1 MTNPLKH
8 LINNAQE
15 IEAKI
20 NYTFKDKSL
29 LALAFVHRSFVN
41 EHRLVTS
48 EHNERLEF
56 LGDSILGLLIADYL
70 YTTLPSN
77 SEGDLSHLRS
87 RLVEGSSCI
96 LYIQKL
102 QVEPYLLLGKGEKM
116 NDGRGRGSILSDLF
130 EAIIGAIYLDGG
142 LSAAASFLFG
152 HFQEEIESIVKEP
165 LCNWKAILQD
175 YTQKKYSVAPIY
187 KVLSESGP
195 DHSKTFIITVLI
207 NEDEIGQGTGSSK
220 KEAQQE
226 AAKNAWM
233 ALKGKNV

>member
-8 LINNAQE
+8 LISNAQE

-41 EHRLVTS
+41 EHRLITS

-130 EAIIGAIYLDGG
+130 
-142 LSAAASFLFG
+142 LS
-152 HFQEEIESIVKEP
+152 
-165 LCNWKAILQD
+165 
-175 YTQKKYSVAPIY
+175 
-187 KVLSESGP
+187 
-195 DHSKTFIITVLI
+195 LI
-207 NEDEIGQGTGSSK
+207 HI
-220 KEAQQE
+220 
-226 AAKNAWM
+226 
-233 ALKGKNV
+233 